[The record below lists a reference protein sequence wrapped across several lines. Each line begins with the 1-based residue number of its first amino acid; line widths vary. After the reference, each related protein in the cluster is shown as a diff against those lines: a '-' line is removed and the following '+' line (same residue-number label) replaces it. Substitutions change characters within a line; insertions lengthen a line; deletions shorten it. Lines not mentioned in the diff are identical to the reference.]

1 MGKLKEMK
9 RMTCPKQCDDVA
21 GQPTQRGILC
31 GIPKFQIRKKP
42 KLFNHLG
49 LYSGG
54 ADGTRTRDPRRDRP
68 VF

>member
-1 MGKLKEMK
+1 
-9 RMTCPKQCDDVA
+9 MTRPKKCNGGE
-21 GQPTQRGILC
+21 GQPRLC
-31 GIPKFQIRKKP
+31 GTLRGIPKFQIRKKP
-42 KLFNHLG
+42 KRFNHLG